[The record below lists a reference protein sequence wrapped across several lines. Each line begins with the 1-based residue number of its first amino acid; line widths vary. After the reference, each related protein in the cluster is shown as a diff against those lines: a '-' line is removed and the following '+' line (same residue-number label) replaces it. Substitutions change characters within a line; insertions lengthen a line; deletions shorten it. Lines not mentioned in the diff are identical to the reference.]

1 MMYEFIIR
9 SRLETLKKN
18 LDSRKVNVILG
29 IRRSGKTSLLE
40 KFLEAYE
47 HKYLFLNGDDIQAQG
62 LLSGQSITQFQNLLA
77 GYKLLVIDEA
87 QQVPNI
93 GLNLKLIIDH
103 IKDVTVLVTGSSS
116 LFEGTAHKRT
126 SSRLRRMNDRS
137 VLQVHEDHED
147 DENAEIEDCE
157 QSLNL
162 DQKLGEPLTG
172 RKKTFKLFTIA
183 QLELNAYENPLES
196 SANLDNRLVY
206 GSYPEVITAINN
218 HEKEIYLREIV
229 NSYLLKD
236 ILVYDGIKNANKI
249 YKILQ
254 LLAYQVGKEV
264 AFDELA
270 THVSMSKNTVE
281 KYLDLLEKNFILYKL
296 SSFSSNPRKE
306 LSKKK
311 RFYFHDNGI
320 RNALINNFNP
330 LSIRNDV
337 GELWENYIFYERMKF
352 LEYND
357 IFVNRYFW
365 RTYDQ
370 QEIDLVEEENQC
382 LSAFEVKYSSKAKYK
397 FSKYWLEHYPEAVNQ
412 LIHKDNYMGFIS

>member
-1 MMYEFIIR
+1 MYEFIIR

-18 LDSRKVNVILG
+18 LDPRKVNVILG
-29 IRRSGKTSLLE
+29 IRRSGKTSLIE

-47 HKYLFLNGDDIQAQG
+47 HKYLFLNGDDIQVQD
-62 LLSGQSITQFQNLLA
+62 LLSRQSITQFQNLLA

-103 IKDVTVLVTGSSS
+103 IKDVIVLVTGSS
-116 LFEGTAHKRT
+116 LF
-126 SSRLRRMNDRS
+126 D
-137 VLQVHEDHED
+137 
-147 DENAEIEDCE
+147 
-157 QSLNL
+157 L

-236 ILVYDGIKNANKI
+236 ILVYDGIRNSNKI

-412 LIHKDNYMGFIS
+412 LIHKDNYMGFIA

>member
-1 MMYEFIIR
+1 MYEFIIR

-18 LDSRKVNVILG
+18 LDPRKVNVILG

-87 QQVPNI
+87 QQIPNI

-126 SSRLRRMNDRS
+126 SSRLRRTNDRS
-137 VLQVHEDHED
+137 VLRVHEDHED

-157 QSLNL
+157 QSLDL

-236 ILVYDGIKNANKI
+236 ILVYDGIKNSNKI

-357 IFVNRYFW
+357 IFVKRYFW

-370 QEIDLVEEENQC
+370 QEIDLVEEKNQC

-412 LIHKDNYMGFIS
+412 LIHKDNYMGFIA

>member
-9 SRLETLKKN
+9 SRLATLKKN
-18 LDSRKVNVILG
+18 LDPRKVNVILG
-29 IRRSGKTSLLE
+29 IRRSGKTSLIE

-47 HKYLFLNGDDIQAQG
+47 HKYLFLNGDDIQAQD
-62 LLSGQSITQFQNLLA
+62 LLSRQSIIQFQNLLA

-103 IKDVTVLVTGSSS
+103 IKDVTVLVTGSS
-116 LFEGTAHKRT
+116 LF
-126 SSRLRRMNDRS
+126 D
-137 VLQVHEDHED
+137 
-147 DENAEIEDCE
+147 
-157 QSLNL
+157 L

-236 ILVYDGIKNANKI
+236 ILVYDGIKNSNKI

-357 IFVNRYFW
+357 IFVKRYFW

-370 QEIDLVEEENQC
+370 QEIDLVEEKNQC

-412 LIHKDNYMGFIS
+412 LIHKDNYMGFIA

>member
-18 LDSRKVNVILG
+18 LDPRKVNVILG
-29 IRRSGKTSLLE
+29 IRRAGKTSLLE

-47 HKYLFLNGDDIQAQG
+47 HKYLFLNGDDIQAQA

-103 IKDVTVLVTGSSS
+103 VTDVTVLVTGSS
-116 LFEGTAHKRT
+116 LF
-126 SSRLRRMNDRS
+126 D
-137 VLQVHEDHED
+137 
-147 DENAEIEDCE
+147 
-157 QSLNL
+157 L

-236 ILVYDGIKNANKI
+236 ILVYDGIKNSNKI

-370 QEIDLVEEENQC
+370 QEIDLVEEKNQC

-412 LIHKDNYMGFIS
+412 VIHKDNYMGLIS

>member
-18 LDSRKVNVILG
+18 LDPRKVNVILG

-47 HKYLFLNGDDIQAQG
+47 HKYLFLNGDDIQAQD
-62 LLSGQSITQFQNLLA
+62 LLSRQSITQFQNLLA

-103 IKDVTVLVTGSSS
+103 IKDVTVLVTGSS
-116 LFEGTAHKRT
+116 LF
-126 SSRLRRMNDRS
+126 D
-137 VLQVHEDHED
+137 
-147 DENAEIEDCE
+147 
-157 QSLNL
+157 L

-236 ILVYDGIKNANKI
+236 ILVYDGIKNSNKI

-254 LLAYQVGKEV
+254 LLAYQVGKDV

-370 QEIDLVEEENQC
+370 QEIDLVEGRNQC
-382 LSAFEVKYSSKAKYK
+382 LSAFEVKYNSKAKYK

-412 LIHKDNYMGFIS
+412 VIHKDNYMEFIS

>member
-1 MMYEFIIR
+1 MYEFIIR

-18 LDSRKVNVILG
+18 LDPRKVNVILG
-29 IRRSGKTSLLE
+29 IRRAGKTSLLE

-47 HKYLFLNGDDIQAQG
+47 HKYLFLNGDDIQAQD
-62 LLSGQSITQFQNLLA
+62 LLSRQSITQFQNLLA

-103 IKDVTVLVTGSSS
+103 IKDVTVLVTGSS
-116 LFEGTAHKRT
+116 LF
-126 SSRLRRMNDRS
+126 D
-137 VLQVHEDHED
+137 
-147 DENAEIEDCE
+147 
-157 QSLNL
+157 L

-206 GSYPEVITAINN
+206 GSYPEVVTAINN

-236 ILVYDGIKNANKI
+236 ILVYDGIKNSNKI

-296 SSFSSNPRKE
+296 SSFSSNLRKE

-357 IFVNRYFW
+357 VFVNRYFW

-370 QEIDLVEEENQC
+370 QEIDLVEERNQC

-412 LIHKDNYMGFIS
+412 IIHKDNYMEFIS

>member
-1 MMYEFIIR
+1 MYEFIIR

-103 IKDVTVLVTGSSS
+103 IKDVTVLVTGSS
-116 LFEGTAHKRT
+116 LF
-126 SSRLRRMNDRS
+126 D
-137 VLQVHEDHED
+137 
-147 DENAEIEDCE
+147 
-157 QSLNL
+157 L

-236 ILVYDGIKNANKI
+236 ILVYDGIKNSSKI

-370 QEIDLVEEENQC
+370 QEIDLVEEKNQC

>member
-1 MMYEFIIR
+1 MYEFIIR

-103 IKDVTVLVTGSSS
+103 IKDVTVLVTGSS
-116 LFEGTAHKRT
+116 LF
-126 SSRLRRMNDRS
+126 D
-137 VLQVHEDHED
+137 
-147 DENAEIEDCE
+147 
-157 QSLNL
+157 L

-236 ILVYDGIKNANKI
+236 ILVYDGIKNSSKI

-370 QEIDLVEEENQC
+370 QEIDLVEEKNQC

-412 LIHKDNYMGFIS
+412 VIHKDNYMGFIS

>member
-1 MMYEFIIR
+1 MYEFIIR

-18 LDSRKVNVILG
+18 LDPRKVNVILG

-47 HKYLFLNGDDIQAQG
+47 HKYLFLNGDDIQAQD
-62 LLSGQSITQFQNLLA
+62 LLSRQSITQFQNLLA

-103 IKDVTVLVTGSSS
+103 IKDVTVLVTGSS
-116 LFEGTAHKRT
+116 LF
-126 SSRLRRMNDRS
+126 D
-137 VLQVHEDHED
+137 
-147 DENAEIEDCE
+147 
-157 QSLNL
+157 L

-206 GSYPEVITAINN
+206 GSYPEVVTAINN

-236 ILVYDGIKNANKI
+236 ILVYDWIKNSNKI

-370 QEIDLVEEENQC
+370 QEIDLVEEKNQC

-412 LIHKDNYMGFIS
+412 LIHKDNYMEFIS

>member
-1 MMYEFIIR
+1 MYEFIIR

-18 LDSRKVNVILG
+18 LDPRKVNVILG
-29 IRRSGKTSLLE
+29 IRRAGKTSLLE

-47 HKYLFLNGDDIQAQG
+47 HKYLFLNGDDIQAQA

-103 IKDVTVLVTGSSS
+103 VTDVTVLVTGSS
-116 LFEGTAHKRT
+116 LF
-126 SSRLRRMNDRS
+126 D
-137 VLQVHEDHED
+137 
-147 DENAEIEDCE
+147 
-157 QSLNL
+157 L

-196 SANLDNRLVY
+196 SANLDTRLVY

-236 ILVYDGIKNANKI
+236 ILVYDGIKNSNKI

-370 QEIDLVEEENQC
+370 QEIDLVEAKNQC

-412 LIHKDNYMGFIS
+412 VIHKDNYMELIS

>member
-1 MMYEFIIR
+1 MTIFRLKMLSWRRFLVRYLMMYEFIIR
-9 SRLETLKKN
+9 SRLATLKKN
-18 LDSRKVNVILG
+18 LDPRKVNVILG

-47 HKYLFLNGDDIQAQG
+47 HKYLFLNGDDIQAQD
-62 LLSGQSITQFQNLLA
+62 LLSRQSIIQFQNLLA

-103 IKDVTVLVTGSSS
+103 IKDVTVLVTGSS
-116 LFEGTAHKRT
+116 LF
-126 SSRLRRMNDRS
+126 D
-137 VLQVHEDHED
+137 
-147 DENAEIEDCE
+147 
-157 QSLNL
+157 L

-236 ILVYDGIKNANKI
+236 ILVYDGIKNSNKI

-281 KYLDLLEKNFILYKL
+281 KYLDILEKNFILYKL

-370 QEIDLVEEENQC
+370 QEIDLVEEKNQC

-412 LIHKDNYMGFIS
+412 VIHKDNYMEFIS

>member
-18 LDSRKVNVILG
+18 LDPRKVNVILG
-29 IRRSGKTSLLE
+29 IRRAGKTSLLE

-47 HKYLFLNGDDIQAQG
+47 HKYLFLNGDDIQAQD
-62 LLSGQSITQFQNLLA
+62 LLSRQSITQFQNLLA

-103 IKDVTVLVTGSSS
+103 IKDVTVLVTGSS
-116 LFEGTAHKRT
+116 LF
-126 SSRLRRMNDRS
+126 D
-137 VLQVHEDHED
+137 
-147 DENAEIEDCE
+147 
-157 QSLNL
+157 L

-206 GSYPEVITAINN
+206 GSYPEVVTAINN

-236 ILVYDGIKNANKI
+236 ILVYDGIKNSNKI

-296 SSFSSNPRKE
+296 SSFSSNLRKE

-357 IFVNRYFW
+357 VFVNRYFW

-370 QEIDLVEEENQC
+370 QEIDLVEERNQC

-412 LIHKDNYMGFIS
+412 IIHKDNYMEFIS

>member
-18 LDSRKVNVILG
+18 LDPRKVNVILG

-47 HKYLFLNGDDIQAQG
+47 HKYLFLNGDDIQTQD

-87 QQVPNI
+87 QQIPNI

-103 IKDVTVLVTGSSS
+103 IKDVTVLVTGSS
-116 LFEGTAHKRT
+116 LF
-126 SSRLRRMNDRS
+126 D
-137 VLQVHEDHED
+137 
-147 DENAEIEDCE
+147 
-157 QSLNL
+157 L

-236 ILVYDGIKNANKI
+236 ILVYDGIKNSNKI

-357 IFVNRYFW
+357 VFVNRYFW

-370 QEIDLVEEENQC
+370 QEIDLVEERNQC

-412 LIHKDNYMGFIS
+412 HIHKDNYMGFISYKV

>member
-1 MMYEFIIR
+1 MYEFIIR

-18 LDSRKVNVILG
+18 LDPRKVNVILG

-87 QQVPNI
+87 QQIPNI

-126 SSRLRRMNDRS
+126 SSRLRRTNDRS
-137 VLQVHEDHED
+137 VLRVHEDHED

-157 QSLNL
+157 QSLDL

-236 ILVYDGIKNANKI
+236 ILVYDGIRNSNKI

-357 IFVNRYFW
+357 IFVKRYFW

-370 QEIDLVEEENQC
+370 QEIDLVEEKNQC

-412 LIHKDNYMGFIS
+412 LIHKDNYMGFIA

>member
-18 LDSRKVNVILG
+18 LDPRKVNVILG
-29 IRRSGKTSLLE
+29 IRRAGKTSLLE

-47 HKYLFLNGDDIQAQG
+47 HKYLFLNGDDIQAQA

-103 IKDVTVLVTGSSS
+103 VTDVTVLVTGSS
-116 LFEGTAHKRT
+116 LF
-126 SSRLRRMNDRS
+126 D
-137 VLQVHEDHED
+137 
-147 DENAEIEDCE
+147 
-157 QSLNL
+157 L

-196 SANLDNRLVY
+196 SANLDTRLVY

-236 ILVYDGIKNANKI
+236 ILVYDGIKNSNKI

-370 QEIDLVEEENQC
+370 QEIDLVEAKNQC

-412 LIHKDNYMGFIS
+412 VIHKDNYMELIS

>member
-1 MMYEFIIR
+1 MVRYLMMYEFIIR

-103 IKDVTVLVTGSSS
+103 IKDVTVLVTGSS
-116 LFEGTAHKRT
+116 LF
-126 SSRLRRMNDRS
+126 D
-137 VLQVHEDHED
+137 
-147 DENAEIEDCE
+147 
-157 QSLNL
+157 L

-172 RKKTFKLFTIA
+172 RKKIFKLFTIA
-183 QLELNAYENPLES
+183 QLELNAYENPMES

-206 GSYPEVITAINN
+206 GSYPEVVTAINN

-236 ILVYDGIKNANKI
+236 ILVYDGIKNSNKI

-357 IFVNRYFW
+357 VFVNRYFW

-370 QEIDLVEEENQC
+370 QEIDLVEEKNQC
-382 LSAFEVKYSSKAKYK
+382 LSAFEVKYSSRAKYK

-412 LIHKDNYMGFIS
+412 VIHKDNYMEFIS

>member
-1 MMYEFIIR
+1 MYEFIIR

-18 LDSRKVNVILG
+18 LDPRKVNVILG

-62 LLSGQSITQFQNLLA
+62 LLSRQSITQFQNLLA

-87 QQVPNI
+87 QQVPSI

-103 IKDVTVLVTGSSS
+103 IKDVTVLVTGSS
-116 LFEGTAHKRT
+116 LF
-126 SSRLRRMNDRS
+126 D
-137 VLQVHEDHED
+137 
-147 DENAEIEDCE
+147 
-157 QSLNL
+157 L

-218 HEKEIYLREIV
+218 YEKEIYLREIV

-236 ILVYDGIKNANKI
+236 ILVYDGIKNSNKI

-357 IFVNRYFW
+357 IFVKRYFW

-370 QEIDLVEEENQC
+370 QEIDLVEEKNQC
-382 LSAFEVKYSSKAKYK
+382 LSAFEVKYNSKAKYK
-397 FSKYWLEHYPEAVNQ
+397 FSKYWLEYYPEAVNQ
-412 LIHKDNYMGFIS
+412 IIHKDNYMEFIS

>member
-1 MMYEFIIR
+1 MYEFIIR

-18 LDSRKVNVILG
+18 LDPRKVNVILG

-47 HKYLFLNGDDIQAQG
+47 HKYLFLNGDDIQAQD
-62 LLSGQSITQFQNLLA
+62 LLSRQSITQFQNLLA

-103 IKDVTVLVTGSSS
+103 IKDVTVLVTGSS
-116 LFEGTAHKRT
+116 LF
-126 SSRLRRMNDRS
+126 D
-137 VLQVHEDHED
+137 
-147 DENAEIEDCE
+147 
-157 QSLNL
+157 L

-236 ILVYDGIKNANKI
+236 ILVYDGIKNSNKI

-254 LLAYQVGKEV
+254 LLAYQVGKDV

-370 QEIDLVEEENQC
+370 QEIDLVEGRNQC
-382 LSAFEVKYSSKAKYK
+382 LSAFEVKYNSKAKYK

-412 LIHKDNYMGFIS
+412 VIHKDNYMEFIS

>member
-9 SRLETLKKN
+9 SRLATLKKN
-18 LDSRKVNVILG
+18 LDPRKVNVILG
-29 IRRSGKTSLLE
+29 IRRSGKTSLIE

-47 HKYLFLNGDDIQAQG
+47 HKYLFLNGDDIQVQD
-62 LLSGQSITQFQNLLA
+62 LLSRQSITQFQNLLA

-87 QQVPNI
+87 QQVPSI

-103 IKDVTVLVTGSSS
+103 IKDVTVLVTGSS
-116 LFEGTAHKRT
+116 LF
-126 SSRLRRMNDRS
+126 D
-137 VLQVHEDHED
+137 
-147 DENAEIEDCE
+147 
-157 QSLNL
+157 L

-218 HEKEIYLREIV
+218 YEKEIYLREIV

-236 ILVYDGIKNANKI
+236 ILVYDGIKNSNKI

-357 IFVNRYFW
+357 IFVKRYFW

-370 QEIDLVEEENQC
+370 QEIDLVEEKNQC

-412 LIHKDNYMGFIS
+412 LIHKDNYMEFIS

>member
-18 LDSRKVNVILG
+18 LDPRKVNVILG
-29 IRRSGKTSLLE
+29 IRRAGKTSLLE

-47 HKYLFLNGDDIQAQG
+47 HKYLFLNGDDIQAQA

-103 IKDVTVLVTGSSS
+103 VTDVTVLVTGSS
-116 LFEGTAHKRT
+116 LF
-126 SSRLRRMNDRS
+126 D
-137 VLQVHEDHED
+137 
-147 DENAEIEDCE
+147 
-157 QSLNL
+157 L

-236 ILVYDGIKNANKI
+236 ILVYDGIKNSNKI

-281 KYLDLLEKNFILYKL
+281 KYLDLLEKNFILYKQ

-357 IFVNRYFW
+357 VFVNRYFW

-370 QEIDLVEEENQC
+370 QEIDLVEERNQC

-412 LIHKDNYMGFIS
+412 VIHKDNYMGLIS

>member
-1 MMYEFIIR
+1 MYEFIIR

-18 LDSRKVNVILG
+18 LDPRKVNVILG
-29 IRRSGKTSLLE
+29 IRRAGKTSLLE

-47 HKYLFLNGDDIQAQG
+47 HKYLFLNGDDIQAQD
-62 LLSGQSITQFQNLLA
+62 LLSRQSITQFQNLLA

-103 IKDVTVLVTGSSS
+103 IKDVTVLVTGSS
-116 LFEGTAHKRT
+116 LF
-126 SSRLRRMNDRS
+126 D
-137 VLQVHEDHED
+137 
-147 DENAEIEDCE
+147 
-157 QSLNL
+157 L

-206 GSYPEVITAINN
+206 GSYPEVVTAINN

-236 ILVYDGIKNANKI
+236 ILVYDGIKNSNKI

-370 QEIDLVEEENQC
+370 QEIDLVEEGNQC

-412 LIHKDNYMGFIS
+412 VIHKDNYMEFIS

>member
-1 MMYEFIIR
+1 MYEFIIR

-18 LDSRKVNVILG
+18 LDPRKVNVILG
-29 IRRSGKTSLLE
+29 IRRAGKTSLLE

-47 HKYLFLNGDDIQAQG
+47 HKYLFLNGDDIQAQA

-103 IKDVTVLVTGSSS
+103 VTDVTVLVTGSS
-116 LFEGTAHKRT
+116 LF
-126 SSRLRRMNDRS
+126 D
-137 VLQVHEDHED
+137 
-147 DENAEIEDCE
+147 
-157 QSLNL
+157 L

-236 ILVYDGIKNANKI
+236 ILVYDGIKNSNKI

-370 QEIDLVEEENQC
+370 QEIDLVEEKNQC

-412 LIHKDNYMGFIS
+412 VIHKDNYMGLIS

>member
-1 MMYEFIIR
+1 MYEFIIR

-18 LDSRKVNVILG
+18 LDPRKVNVVLG

-47 HKYLFLNGDDIQAQG
+47 HKYLFLNGDDIQAQD
-62 LLSGQSITQFQNLLA
+62 LLSRQSITQFQNLLA

-103 IKDVTVLVTGSSS
+103 IKDVTVLVTGSS
-116 LFEGTAHKRT
+116 LF
-126 SSRLRRMNDRS
+126 D
-137 VLQVHEDHED
+137 
-147 DENAEIEDCE
+147 
-157 QSLNL
+157 L

-236 ILVYDGIKNANKI
+236 ILVYDGIKNSNKI

-254 LLAYQVGKEV
+254 LLAYQVGKDV

-370 QEIDLVEEENQC
+370 QEIDLVEGRNQC
-382 LSAFEVKYSSKAKYK
+382 LSAFEVKYNSKAKYK

-412 LIHKDNYMGFIS
+412 VIHKDNYMEFIS

>member
-1 MMYEFIIR
+1 MYEFIIR

-18 LDSRKVNVILG
+18 LDPRKVNVILG

-47 HKYLFLNGDDIQAQG
+47 HKYLFLNGDDIQAQD

-103 IKDVTVLVTGSSS
+103 IKDVTVLVTGSS
-116 LFEGTAHKRT
+116 LF
-126 SSRLRRMNDRS
+126 D
-137 VLQVHEDHED
+137 
-147 DENAEIEDCE
+147 
-157 QSLNL
+157 L

-206 GSYPEVITAINN
+206 GSYPEVVTAINN

-236 ILVYDGIKNANKI
+236 ILVYDGIKNSNKI

-296 SSFSSNPRKE
+296 SSFSSNLRKE

-357 IFVNRYFW
+357 VFVNRYFW

-370 QEIDLVEEENQC
+370 QEIDLVEERNQC

-412 LIHKDNYMGFIS
+412 IIHKDNYMEFIS

>member
-1 MMYEFIIR
+1 MYEFIIR

-18 LDSRKVNVILG
+18 LDPRKVNVILG
-29 IRRSGKTSLLE
+29 IRRAGKTSLLE

-47 HKYLFLNGDDIQAQG
+47 HKYLFLNGDDIQAQA

-103 IKDVTVLVTGSSS
+103 VTDVTVLVTGSS
-116 LFEGTAHKRT
+116 LF
-126 SSRLRRMNDRS
+126 D
-137 VLQVHEDHED
+137 
-147 DENAEIEDCE
+147 
-157 QSLNL
+157 L

-236 ILVYDGIKNANKI
+236 ILVYDGIKNSNKI

-281 KYLDLLEKNFILYKL
+281 KYLDLLEKNFILYKQ

-357 IFVNRYFW
+357 VFVNRYFW

-370 QEIDLVEEENQC
+370 QEIDLVEERNQC

-412 LIHKDNYMGFIS
+412 VIHKDNYMGLIS

>member
-1 MMYEFIIR
+1 MYEFIIR
-9 SRLETLKKN
+9 SRLATLKKN
-18 LDSRKVNVILG
+18 LDPRKVNVILG

-47 HKYLFLNGDDIQAQG
+47 HKYLFLNGDDIQAQD
-62 LLSGQSITQFQNLLA
+62 LLSRQSIIQFQNLLA

-103 IKDVTVLVTGSSS
+103 IKDVTVLVTGSS
-116 LFEGTAHKRT
+116 LF
-126 SSRLRRMNDRS
+126 D
-137 VLQVHEDHED
+137 
-147 DENAEIEDCE
+147 
-157 QSLNL
+157 L

-236 ILVYDGIKNANKI
+236 ILVYDGIKNSNKI

-281 KYLDLLEKNFILYKL
+281 KYLDILEKNFILYKL

-370 QEIDLVEEENQC
+370 QEIDLVEEKNQC

-412 LIHKDNYMGFIS
+412 VIHKDNYMEFIS